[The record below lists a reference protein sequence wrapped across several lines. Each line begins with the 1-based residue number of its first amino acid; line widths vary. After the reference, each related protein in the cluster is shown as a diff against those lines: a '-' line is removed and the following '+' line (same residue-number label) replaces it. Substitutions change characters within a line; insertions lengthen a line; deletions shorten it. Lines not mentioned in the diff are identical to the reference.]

1 MGKENQPKI
10 ASEDILEVYKQV
22 PEKPNLIKTKNNKTA
37 TVTLNDCLAC
47 SGCVTTAETILIQ
60 QQGIDEILKNIKTGQ
75 VVPVFSIAP
84 QSRSSLAMHYGVNE
98 CEMQEKL
105 RQKLRKLGVFHF
117 YDMSLAL
124 DLGVYLSCQEFEQ
137 EYLKSKDQK
146 LPVICSE
153 CPGWVCYAEKVVGE
167 SIIPF
172 MSKVKSPQQIMGRLL
187 KDLIAE
193 KLKIVRIVGF

>member
-1 MGKENQPKI
+1 M
-10 ASEDILEVYKQV
+10 

-60 QQGIDEILKNIKTGQ
+60 QQGIDEILKNIKSGQ
-75 VVPVFSIAP
+75 VIPVFSIAP
-84 QSRSSLAMHYGVNE
+84 QSRASLAMHYGVNE
-98 CEMQEKL
+98 REMQEKL
-105 RQKLRKLGVFHF
+105 MLKLKKLGVFHL

-124 DLGVYLSCQEFEQ
+124 DLAVFLSCQEFEQ
-137 EYLKSKDQK
+137 EFLKMKDQK

-172 MSKVKSPQQIMGRLL
+172 MSRVKSPQQIMGRLL
-187 KDLIAE
+187 KDLLAE
-193 KLKIVRIVGF
+193 KLKIVTKLILENLCREFNLG